1 MWKIHSKKRSINAR
15 NNEKYLLNID
25 APIAFHIGWEMKLG
39 WAFGVAVA
47 TLFCLK
53 ILEFILKNYL

>member
-1 MWKIHSKKRSINAR
+1 MIS
-15 NNEKYLLNID
+15 EKYLPNID
-25 APIAFHIGWEMKLG
+25 APITFYISWEMKLG

-47 TLFCLK
+47 TLFCFK